1 MIDYSLFGTYNREA
15 MHLIL
20 NKIKGTYFISAK
32 EKGWEKATIF
42 SNGNGIKLYAH
53 FNKYGECYKIM
64 LAFSPHKQL
73 NNNLHNANY
82 FTYKQAQKQIVK
94 TFESVGIRYELFK
107 EFYVSSIEIGINF
120 EVQENAF
127 PILNSALMFGRNY
140 FMTHQKYKHYRF
152 AGDPGKGKYLKTKF
166 YIKSEQRNG
175 ECDRNYFELGYCAQN
190 IMRFETKLKR
200 AEKFKF
206 IEFGNLESLYLEN
219 AEEIL
224 TEQLLKEFG
233 KIFFFSVKHIKQN
246 NLTKPQQKKY
256 YQYQVKGFWQNLNTR
271 KLNEE
276 KKYFNTEMPKKINL
290 KKELIEI
297 ILKHLELKNYVDIPN
312 EIELKSRSKFLAKY
326 LRFYK
331 PEKSISIDENAG
343 FCFQSAY
350 IGIGKATK
358 FPKFANERKRL
369 CLITGLDISSQKKGS
384 IFLREKNLKL
394 IKVSSPDLYKTL
406 EKKYLKIENKKE
418 SEQRQLYLICKNIRD
433 IDSNLR
439 NNRKSFERRT
449 YPKNQLQFKFQY

>member
-15 MHLIL
+15 MQLIL
-20 NKIKGTYFISAK
+20 SKIKDNYFLSVK

-42 SNGNGIKLYAH
+42 SNGKGVKLYAH

-64 LAFSPHKQL
+64 LAFSPHKQF

-94 TFESVGIRYELFK
+94 TFEAIGISYELFK
-107 EFYVSSIEIGINF
+107 EFYISSIEIGINF
-120 EVQENAF
+120 NVQENAF

-140 FMTHQKYKHYRF
+140 FVTHHKHKHYRF

-175 ECDRNYFELGYCAQN
+175 ECDCNYFELGYCDQN

-206 IEFGNLESLYLEN
+206 IDFGNLESLYLEN
-219 AEEIL
+219 SEEIL
-224 TEQLLKEFG
+224 SKQLLREFG

-256 YQYQVKGFWQNLNTR
+256 YQYQVKGFWENLNTR
-271 KLNEE
+271 KLNTE
-276 KKYFNTEMPKKINL
+276 KKYFNTEMPKNINL
-290 KKELIEI
+290 KKELSEI
-297 ILKHLELKNYVDIPN
+297 ILKHLALKNYVGIPN

-326 LRFYK
+326 LRIYK
-331 PEKSISIDENAG
+331 TEKSISINENEL
-343 FCFQSAY
+343 FCLRCTY

-358 FPKFANERKRL
+358 FTPCQNQRKRI
-369 CLITGLDISSQKKGS
+369 CLITGLDISAQKKGS
-384 IFLREKNLKL
+384 RFLREKNLKL
-394 IKVSSPDLYKTL
+394 IKVNSPDLYKPL
-406 EKKYLKIENKKE
+406 EKKYLKIENQKE

-433 IDSNLR
+433 KDSNAR
-439 NNRKSFERRT
+439 NNRKSFERRN
-449 YPKNQLQFKFQY
+449 YHKSQLQFSFQF